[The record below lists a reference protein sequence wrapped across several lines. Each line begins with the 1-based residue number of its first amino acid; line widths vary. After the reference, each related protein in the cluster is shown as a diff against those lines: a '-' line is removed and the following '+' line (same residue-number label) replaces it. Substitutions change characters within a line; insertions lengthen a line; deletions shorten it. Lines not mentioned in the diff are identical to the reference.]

1 MSSLAGKYVVIGLG
15 KTGLSCVRFLTH
27 LGCDVAVIDTRAQ
40 PPGLKELKAEFPA
53 VRFFSGALDQFDLT
67 QAQELIVSPGLSIR
81 TPAIARAQAAGVS
94 IAGDIE
100 LFCRTVSEPVIAV
113 TGSNGKST
121 VVTLLGELLQA
132 AGKKVKV
139 AGNIGLPVLDALM
152 AKEAVDVWVLELSS
166 FQLET
171 THSLRAEVACILNV
185 TEDHMDRY
193 DSLNDYANAK
203 QRIFNQCEKA
213 VYWIDDPRTC
223 PVGQPCKMMAFGGS
237 GAQHG
242 RFHVRQAE
250 GESWVMDGDK
260 AVVSGSELLIKGAHN
275 LLNVA
280 AIFSILTAF
289 EVDYRAVLAA
299 LRRFPGLAHR
309 CRWVTSRNDV
319 SWYNDSKGT
328 NVGAA
333 QAAIEGLGSSIP
345 GKLVWIAGGD
355 GKGADFSV
363 LLPMVKQ
370 YVREAI
376 LLGRDASLIESAIN
390 DACPV
395 TQVKTLQEAVAVA
408 AAKARSG
415 DAVLLSPACAS
426 LDMFKNY
433 EDRGQQFE
441 AAVLATVEAR

>member
-40 PPGLKELKAEFPA
+40 PPGLKELKAEFPS

-81 TPAIARAQAAGVS
+81 TPAIAKAQAAGVS

-223 PVGQPCKMMAFGGS
+223 PVGQPCKMMAFGGT
-237 GAQHG
+237 GAQRG

-390 DACPV
+390 GACPV

-441 AAVLATVEAR
+441 AAVQATVEAR